1 MHYRLGLPRS
11 LAAMRSS
18 RPGAAGLVWTLV
30 AGDRGGAAWMVT
42 LPAGMACSRLKI
54 NRPSTSPQPEHMKVW
69 CSKPDTAI
77 VSSSTTFIKCISAP
91 HAIQRIARTHDPLRP
106 TECPSSPDC
115 RRPALK
121 ISDRVPTPLG
131 VVAHRLA
138 QPPARG
144 EHPEQDRSTR
154 RPAHATLGE

>member
-1 MHYRLGLPRS
+1 MHHRLGLPRS

-18 RPGAAGLVWTLV
+18 RLGAAGLVWTV
-30 AGDRGGAAWMVT
+30 AAVESGGAACKVT

-77 VSSSTTFIKCISAP
+77 VSSSTTFIKSISAP
-91 HAIQRIARTHDPLRP
+91 HAIQRITRTHDHLRP
-106 TECPSSPDC
+106 TECPLSADC

-121 ISDRVPTPLG
+121 ISDRAPTPLG

-138 QPPARG
+138 QPAARG
-144 EHPEQDRSTR
+144 EHLEQDRSTR
-154 RPAHATLGE
+154 RSAHATLGE